1 MGRRKQD
8 DDMAFGEAVQ
18 WAVNGDNYKLSGE
31 VAKKLPP
38 GAYNCADDGWGHA
51 MLSKT
56 NLNLDELI
64 SFPDSLFSGVV
75 DRITKFWTKERQYY
89 NYGFLHKMGYLLY
102 GPQGCGKSSLVYQ
115 ILNNIVDAGHL
126 CLLCD
131 GRVDHFIECVQAV
144 RQVEPKRPMVCVLE
158 DIDALIDRYG
168 DGELLQ
174 WLDGANKTDHVV
186 VIATTNYPEKLD
198 KRIVCRPRRFDR
210 LIKVM
215 PPEDLMRKKYFQAKL
230 NQVGAEV
237 TPVND
242 DELMQWVMLTEGL
255 SFAALA
261 ELVISV
267 KCMDNDLVETATLLR
282 ELEGNK
288 PSSDFFFEQEN
299 EDDDKVTGGQ
309 LSAEELLKIEN
320 MIIDSPNPFARE
332 PQAYEAVGA
341 SSNNGFD
348 PSI

>member
-1 MGRRKQD
+1 
-8 DDMAFGEAVQ
+8 
-18 WAVNGDNYKLSGE
+18 
-31 VAKKLPP
+31 
-38 GAYNCADDGWGHA
+38 
-51 MLSKT
+51 
-56 NLNLDELI
+56 
-64 SFPDSLFSGVV
+64 
-75 DRITKFWTKERQYY
+75 
-89 NYGFLHKMGYLLY
+89 
-102 GPQGCGKSSLVYQ
+102 
-115 ILNNIVDAGHL
+115 
-126 CLLCD
+126 
-131 GRVDHFIECVQAV
+131 
-144 RQVEPKRPMVCVLE
+144 
-158 DIDALIDRYG
+158 
-168 DGELLQ
+168 
-174 WLDGANKTDHVV
+174 
-186 VIATTNYPEKLD
+186 
-198 KRIVCRPRRFDR
+198 
-210 LIKVM
+210 
-215 PPEDLMRKKYFQAKL
+215 MRKKYFQAKL